1 MSREEAAM
9 VDYDFGLCSN
19 QIELQS
25 KNLSCRVALIEPF
38 PGNMIFVSDI
48 NQKLIDALFCRELE
62 QVL

>member
-1 MSREEAAM
+1 M

-25 KNLSCRVALIEPF
+25 KNLSCRVAQIEPF